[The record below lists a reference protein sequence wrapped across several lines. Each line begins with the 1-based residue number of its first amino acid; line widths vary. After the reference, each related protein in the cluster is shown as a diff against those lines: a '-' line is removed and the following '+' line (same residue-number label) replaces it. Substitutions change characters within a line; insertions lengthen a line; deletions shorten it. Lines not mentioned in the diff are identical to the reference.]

1 MAGYFDRINVVIDV
15 VTKSATQALGDFR
28 KSVSEAEGFTGKL
41 KAGLGQ
47 LKSNGPAFAASV
59 GAIAGAVTG
68 LAGAALAAGDKF
80 VSLARE
86 SRNLGT
92 ATGLTTEEASRLIE
106 VFGDLGGD
114 ASQLQGTLGKIPKTL
129 DSGKWEEYGIAT
141 RDAGGKLR
149 STNEILLDG
158 IDYLGKIK
166 DPTARAQV
174 GIDLFGKSWGNLAPL
189 IGKTRTELDGML
201 ESVSSSKVITEE
213 ETARAENLA
222 AAQDSLADAFEDVTL
237 TVGQLVARL
246 SPLLK
251 GIATTVEQIIDA
263 ADALGLM
270 DEAVSGNTRVL
281 DEYGKDIDAMGT
293 AWDLALELAFRPANQ
308 MLDEQGNLLVFVDK
322 AAYDKY
328 MTDKALAVVQAQVRG
343 ALGQANDAL
352 KEQAQKLAETG
363 LAAEDTADTLA
374 YNRDSLARAAYEAE
388 TRLRQL
394 RDEIDGKKTWND
406 LQLDIIGVT
415 EEIENLN
422 RDLEDKKITAE
433 EYGLAL
439 ENVFLDGEQGILDF
453 VETLDREVPTEVV
466 TDLLADFRAGDIR
479 AVLARLQSLVDQN
492 PLTSRLNVV
501 GGQTSIPSSV
511 RDGSISNNGTYVT
524 VNIGVSGDPIE
535 TGRTIIRLIND
546 ATAAGGLGNAGRI

>member
-15 VTKSATQALGDFR
+15 VTKSATQALGEFR

-41 KAGLGQ
+41 KAGFGQ
-47 LKSNGPAFAASV
+47 LKTAGPGLAAGL
-59 GAIAGAVTG
+59 GAVAGAVTG
-68 LAGAALAAGDKF
+68 VAAAALAAGDKF

-114 ASQLQGTLGKIPKTL
+114 AGQLQGTLAKIPKTL

-158 IDYLGKIK
+158 IDYLGKIA

-189 IGKTRTELDGML
+189 IGKSRTELDGML
-201 ESVSSSKVITEE
+201 ASVSSAKVITED
-213 ETARAENLA
+213 ETERAENLA

-237 TVGQLVARL
+237 TVGQLVAKL

-251 GIATTVEQIIDA
+251 GIATTVEEIIAA

-270 DEAVSGNTRVL
+270 DETAAGTTKVL
-281 DEYGKDIDAMGT
+281 DEFGQEMAFIGSEELM
-293 AWDLALELAFRPANQ
+293 LAAAFRPATRVI
-308 MLDEQGNLLVFVDK
+308 DEQGNALLFSSE
-322 AAYDKY
+322 AAYEKY
-328 MTDKALAVVQAQVRG
+328 LADHTLTGQQITARG
-343 ALGQANDAL
+343 AIGQANDAL

-363 LAAEDTADTLA
+363 LAAEDTANTLA
-374 YNRDSLARAAYEAE
+374 NNRDSLARAAYEAE

-406 LQLDIIGVT
+406 LQLDILGVT

-433 EYGLAL
+433 EYGIAL